1 MLAQIS
7 TFLSKELFQFGDS
20 PVTVAQVLS
29 VPIVVLLILVLA
41 RWTMNALSKWMLARG
56 RDANLVQIV
65 RRALWIAVLIALLF
79 AILGMLNVPIATFA
93 FLSGALAIGIGFGA
107 QNIINNFI
115 SGWILMGEQPIR
127 VDDLLEIDGTL
138 GWVETIGTRSTR
150 IRRLDSVRIVIPNSR
165 LLENP
170 VVNWTLTDKE
180 IRTSVRVGVAYGS
193 PVREVAQLLEQAV
206 RERED
211 VLEDPEPRIIFDD
224 FGDSSLVFEAY
235 FFTLLRPGSNLRLLR
250 SEIRFRIVELFHDNG
265 IVIAFPQRDVHID
278 GTLVMSGSTEA
289 SPSEA

>member
-1 MLAQIS
+1 MAKIS
-7 TFLSKELFQFGDS
+7 DFLSRELFQFGDS

-29 VPIVVLLILVLA
+29 VPIAILVVLGLA
-41 RWTMNALSKWMLARG
+41 RWAMSVLSKWMLSRG

-65 RRALWIAVLIALLF
+65 RRALWVVVLVSLVL
-79 AILGMLNVPIATFA
+79 AILGMLNVPLATFA

-138 GWVETIGTRSTR
+138 GRVEAIGTRSTR
-150 IRRLDSVRIVIPNSR
+150 ICRLDSVRIVIPNSR

-170 VVNWTLTDKE
+170 VVNWTHTDQE

-193 PVREVAQLLEQAV
+193 PVRKVAELLEQAV

-211 VLEDPEPRIIFDD
+211 VLDDPEPRIIFDD
-224 FGDSSLVFEAY
+224 FGDSSLVFEAF

-250 SEIRFRIVELFHDNG
+250 SEIRFRIDELFRDNG

-278 GTLVMSGSTEA
+278 GTLHMSGPGEA
-289 SPSEA
+289 GPGGA

>member
-1 MLAQIS
+1 MAQVS
-7 TFLSKELFQFGDS
+7 SFLSIELFQFGDS

-29 VPIVVLLILVLA
+29 VPIAILLVLGLA
-41 RWTMNALSKWMLARG
+41 RWAMSVLSKWMLSRG
-56 RDANLVQIV
+56 RNANLVQIV
-65 RRALWIAVLIALLF
+65 RRALWVVVLVSLVL
-79 AILGMLNVPIATFA
+79 AILGMLNVPLATFA

-138 GWVETIGTRSTR
+138 GRVETIGTRSTR
-150 IRRLDSVRIVIPNSR
+150 ICRLDSVRIVIPNSH
-165 LLENP
+165 LLENS
-170 VVNWTLTDKE
+170 VVNWTLTDQE

-193 PVREVAQLLEQAV
+193 PVRKVAQLLEQAV

-211 VLEDPEPRIIFDD
+211 VLDDPEPRIIFDD
-224 FGDSSLVFEAY
+224 FGDSSLVFEAF

-250 SEIRFRIVELFHDNG
+250 SKIRFRIDELFRDNG

-278 GTLVMSGSTEA
+278 GTLHMSGPAEA
-289 SPSEA
+289 GPNEG